1 MQSYSLKCYKCNV
14 IQEDNS
20 ISRIYCQ
27 DGCNELLVCHD
38 ISEVKKNPLVSL
50 LKSSETFSLGE
61 GNTPIIKLEKIGE
74 KLELNNLYAKLEFMS
89 PTGSFKDRGSVLVV
103 NIAKKENIRR
113 FVEDSSGNAGAS
125 LSAYA
130 AVSKIKAH
138 IFVPETAS
146 KGKVDQISI
155 FGSELHKIS
164 GPRENSTIEAKLFA
178 KKNNIPYLSHNLSPY
193 FSEGMKSFA
202 YEIHESIG
210 SIDHIIF
217 PTGNG
222 SLLLG
227 TWRGFLDISEKT
239 NFNLPKLHAAQSKA
253 IEPIVSKF
261 NNSDWTF
268 DSSKTTIASGI
279 SVSNP
284 PRLQEI
290 VDVIKE
296 SKGTA
301 LSSTDDEA
309 LKWHEILAKE
319 EGIFCEKTCAF
330 SFSALEKLVAN
341 GVIKKEEKIV
351 IPITG
356 SGLKEAI

>member
-1 MQSYSLKCYKCNV
+1 M
-14 IQEDNS
+14 
-20 ISRIYCQ
+20 
-27 DGCNELLVCHD
+27 
-38 ISEVKKNPLVSL
+38 
-50 LKSSETFSLGE
+50 
-61 GNTPIIKLEKIGE
+61 
-74 KLELNNLYAKLEFMS
+74 
-89 PTGSFKDRGSVLVV
+89 
-103 NIAKKENIRR
+103 
-113 FVEDSSGNAGAS
+113 
-125 LSAYA
+125 SAYA
-130 AVSKIKAH
+130 ALGKIKAH
-138 IFVPETAS
+138 IFVPETAG

-155 FGSELHKIS
+155 FGSKLHKIS

-202 YEIHESIG
+202 YEINESIG

-227 TWRGFLDISEKT
+227 TWRGLLDISEKT

-253 IEPIVSKF
+253 IEPIVAKF
-261 NNSDWTF
+261 NDSNWTF
-268 DSSKTTIASGI
+268 DSTKTTVASGI
-279 SVSNP
+279 SVSKP

-309 LKWHEILAKE
+309 LKWHKILAKE
-319 EGIFCEKTCAF
+319 EGIFCEKTSAF
-330 SFSALEKLVAN
+330 SFSALEKLFSK

>member
-1 MQSYSLKCYKCNV
+1 
-14 IQEDNS
+14 
-20 ISRIYCQ
+20 
-27 DGCNELLVCHD
+27 
-38 ISEVKKNPLVSL
+38 
-50 LKSSETFSLGE
+50 
-61 GNTPIIKLEKIGE
+61 
-74 KLELNNLYAKLEFMS
+74 
-89 PTGSFKDRGSVLVV
+89 
-103 NIAKKENIRR
+103 
-113 FVEDSSGNAGAS
+113 
-125 LSAYA
+125 
-130 AVSKIKAH
+130 
-138 IFVPETAS
+138 
-146 KGKVDQISI
+146 
-155 FGSELHKIS
+155 
-164 GPRENSTIEAKLFA
+164 
-178 KKNNIPYLSHNLSPY
+178 
-193 FSEGMKSFA
+193 MKSFA
-202 YEIHESIG
+202 YEINEAIG

-239 NFNLPKLHAAQSKA
+239 NLNLPKLHAAQSKE
-253 IEPIVSKF
+253 IEPIVAKF

-296 SKGTA
+296 SNGTA

-341 GVIKKEEKIV
+341 GVIKKDEKIV